1 MLDNIN
7 ARQFIPARTVN
18 IKLSYLL
25 IFILKRI
32 VNLKLFYIFYPC
44 IEGIFDFLGNNTDI
58 NFFGNCISAVIIIYS
73 SDETNFTFIG

>member
-1 MLDNIN
+1 MLCNID

-44 IEGIFDFLGNNTDI
+44 IEGISDFLGNKYRDQ
-58 NFFGNCISAVIIIYS
+58 FFW
-73 SDETNFTFIG
+73 

>member
-1 MLDNIN
+1 MLCNID

-44 IEGIFDFLGNNTDI
+44 IEGIPDFLGNKYKYQL
-58 NFFGNCISAVIIIYS
+58 FW
-73 SDETNFTFIG
+73 